1 MSDDRAPL
9 RETAGTDT
17 WGLVVAMPF
26 KVLTPHADIRREHAP
41 MSVDQKSDVEPA
53 RAIEGVVRTMSSGRG
68 RPTPEPTAR
77 ERMAR
82 NLARM
87 MGRIDETALDPARA
101 AQVEILRNA
110 VASGRYRPD
119 LREVAWKL
127 LCEVAASR
135 RY

>member
-1 MSDDRAPL
+1 MPTFLVS
-9 RETAGTDT
+9 TA
-17 WGLVVAMPF
+17 L
-26 KVLTPHADIRREHAP
+26 
-41 MSVDQKSDVEPA
+41 MSVGHKSGIEPA
-53 RAIEGVVRTMSSGRG
+53 RAIEGIVRTIGSAR
-68 RPTPEPTAR
+68 RLATAEPTAR

-82 NLARM
+82 NLAPLI
-87 MGRIDETALDPARA
+87 GRIDETALDPARA

-110 VASGRYRPD
+110 IASGRYRPD

>member
-1 MSDDRAPL
+1 
-9 RETAGTDT
+9 
-17 WGLVVAMPF
+17 
-26 KVLTPHADIRREHAP
+26 
-41 MSVDQKSDVEPA
+41 MSVGHKSDVEPA
-53 RAIEGVVRTMSSGRG
+53 RAIDGVVRTMTSARG
-68 RPTPEPTAR
+68 HATPEPTAR

-82 NLARM
+82 NLAPLL
-87 MGRIDETALDPARA
+87 GRIDETALDPARA

-135 RY
+135 RH